1 MSKGKLGFVIVVA
14 VASFFLLGCGIWMNG
29 KLKEMASRAEQK
41 EVDSQISLLTNLDLT
56 IYWIG
61 DVPSELSA
69 LSPVMSVISPGSVNS
84 DNMPIMSSSFH
95 VVDYNQNGDVTGEA
109 VPRDYSYSM
118 IIVLYHVS
126 GLSADEQSVLSDC
139 ISRNGVPVLAIG
151 SDSIALVRSV
161 LMYSQGS
168 FAPDDS
174 FYYHLGEGYKD
185 YCIDNSSIKAGGVTA
200 AKAIVDYISGCI
212 TVG

>member
-14 VASFFLLGCGIWMNG
+14 VASFFLWDAGIWMNG

-84 DNMPIMSSSFH
+84 DNMPIKSSSFH

-109 VPRDYSYSM
+109 VPLR
-118 IIVLYHVS
+118 LLLQH
-126 GLSADEQSVLSDC
+126 
-139 ISRNGVPVLAIG
+139 
-151 SDSIALVRSV
+151 
-161 LMYSQGS
+161 
-168 FAPDDS
+168 
-174 FYYHLGEGYKD
+174 D
-185 YCIDNSSIKAGGVTA
+185 YCALSCFRPQCG
-200 AKAIVDYISGCI
+200 
-212 TVG
+212 